1 MNEYRATDG
10 TVFTSRDAYKKHEM
24 EKYTF
29 RDRTFSKL
37 IKEVG
42 SIQGQPFDIANCKN
56 CTLVLLDNCDQV
68 QIDDLSGES
77 VVFDVK
83 LSSNDTLSSP
93 PPFIHIDCQVF
104 IGASSGSI
112 FIRNCHNCSFTI
124 AGKQLRT
131 RDCKN
136 CTINLY
142 CKTEPI
148 IETSTEMTFASFN
161 GAYPGHYKAMLDADL
176 DPCINQWHKVYDFN
190 DPSKSQKNWRYVTRE
205 EEEPLWCPLGEAECC
220 IPSFLPT
227 RQSMVS
233 SDGSDIARNS
243 VGDVVN
249 TDEMDNTVGK
259 EAPPPTDEF
268 GGLYRFKVLGQRAWG
283 LLSHSFSA
291 GLVFCM
297 GFVFSAMQRPLSLL
311 TYWGFRQDE

>member
-1 MNEYRATDG
+1 MKEYRATDG

-29 RDRTFSKL
+29 RDRTFSTL

-161 GAYPGHYKAMLDADL
+161 GAYPGHYKAMQNANLDI
-176 DPCINQWHKVYDFN
+176 CINK
-190 DPSKSQKNWRYVTRE
+190 
-205 EEEPLWCPLGEAECC
+205 
-220 IPSFLPT
+220 
-227 RQSMVS
+227 
-233 SDGSDIARNS
+233 
-243 VGDVVN
+243 
-249 TDEMDNTVGK
+249 
-259 EAPPPTDEF
+259 
-268 GGLYRFKVLGQRAWG
+268 
-283 LLSHSFSA
+283 
-291 GLVFCM
+291 
-297 GFVFSAMQRPLSLL
+297 
-311 TYWGFRQDE
+311 